1 MDRAPTVIEAVK
13 MSEGYLE
20 RHGVESPRLSAE
32 HLLAKALGCT
42 RLDLYL
48 RFEERLGEPVL
59 GEYRSDLKKRAQRIP
74 LQYILGEAQFRSL
87 TLKVRE
93 DVFIPRPETELLVD
107 LAGELMSGR
116 ENVRFIEFG
125 VGSGA
130 ISGALAAEN
139 PGWKGV
145 AFDVSPGAA
154 SLAASN
160 IESLGLAGR
169 VEVLLSDGFGEFAE
183 DGAFDLVISNPPYIP
198 AGDIDG
204 LQAEVSCFESR
215 AALDG
220 GYDGLSFYRP
230 IAENAYRLLRPGG
243 AVALETGDGQGDAVS
258 GILAGAGFTGIEI
271 RKDYN
276 GLERMAAGRKPGGNG
291 GD

>member
-20 RHGVESPRLSAE
+20 KHGVESPRLSAE

-48 RFEERLGEPVL
+48 RFEETLGEPVL
-59 GEYRSDLKKRAQRIP
+59 GEYRSDLRKRAKRIP
-74 LQYILGEAQFRSL
+74 LQYILGEAQFRNL

-107 LAGELMSGR
+107 LAKELMNGR
-116 ENVRFIEFG
+116 EKVRFIEFG

-139 PGWKGV
+139 PGWTGV
-145 AFDVSPGAA
+145 AFDVSPEAA
-154 SLAASN
+154 SLASTN

-169 VEVLLSDGFGEFAE
+169 VDIIISDGFGEFAG
-183 DGAFDLVISNPPYIP
+183 DGVFDLVISNPPYIP
-198 AGDIDG
+198 AGEIEG
-204 LQAEVSCFESR
+204 LQAEVSGFESR

-220 GYDGLSFYRP
+220 GADGLSFYP
-230 IAENAYRLLRPGG
+230 AIAENAWRLLRPGG
-243 AVALETGDGQGDAVS
+243 AVALEIGDGQGDAVS
-258 GILAGAGFTGIEI
+258 AILAGAGFKDIEM

-276 GLERMAAGRKPGGNG
+276 GLERMVGGRKPEGNG